1 MFKFW
6 YEFIPKANSVIQI
19 GQGSIY
25 YEKIVKPQ
33 LHSFMGSVFEE
44 MCRYFTLEQGV
55 QGRFGNFITNAGNW
69 WGTEVIENSN
79 GEKTVQSADIDVIA
93 ISEVDRSFVSGEC
106 KFKNEKMDKNVYE
119 ALVRRTRNI
128 SGKYKLQKYIFFSLG
143 GYTEWFDTVTDSN
156 VILFTLED
164 MY

>member
-1 MFKFW
+1 MN
-6 YEFIPKANSVIQI
+6 PKV
-19 GQGSIY
+19 Y
-25 YEKIVKPQ
+25 YPSFFGGVK
-33 LHSFMGSVFEE
+33 
-44 MCRYFTLEQGV
+44 
-55 QGRFGNFITNAGNW
+55 TNKQTNK
-69 WGTEVIENSN
+69 
-79 GEKTVQSADIDVIA
+79 KTVQSADIDVIA
-93 ISEVDRSFVSGEC
+93 ISEVDRSFVAGEC

-119 ALVRRTRNI
+119 TLVRRTRNI

>member
-1 MFKFW
+1 MKRLVL
-6 YEFIPKANSVIQI
+6 ESPFIKYAIIIFNS
-19 GQGSIY
+19 G
-25 YEKIVKPQ
+25 K
-33 LHSFMGSVFEE
+33 
-44 MCRYFTLEQGV
+44 
-55 QGRFGNFITNAGNW
+55 W
-69 WGTEVIENSN
+69 WGNN
-79 GEKTVQSADIDVIA
+79 PARKMQDDIDVVLI
-93 ISEVDRSFVSGEC
+93 DKSGINFIICEC

-119 ALVRRTRNI
+119 TLVRRTRNI